1 MIRRKPILRKVRF
14 SIRTRLAVTLVLAVG
29 LPLAATSV
37 LSIRFFRNYLRSQEF
52 ASIVASAEQLDEI
65 IDMEKNDLLGVAR
78 TIAEDSR
85 LRGVFRDG
93 STARLREMARLYL
106 AVTRAGMIA
115 VLDAKGTV
123 LFVREKGSRASSSG
137 LIRFDEDLSSVE
149 GVDVFPAHRAIVI
162 RAWEPVFNGK
172 QILGHVLA
180 AERLDAT
187 FAQRWK
193 RTLGLE
199 VAIAAEDSVV
209 YSTFTFPIRLPDP
222 LYRDLRAAKQ
232 QVYRHLVLDG
242 RRYMA
247 AAFPLL
253 DRHGRYLGAVAIFA
267 PEERAL
273 RAVATTERW
282 MWITGAAA
290 LSVAL
295 VLAFVLGDSI
305 RRAVL
310 ELTSKMREVM
320 KGNYDVRAEVPT
332 RDELGQLADGFN
344 EMLARIREHQ
354 RLLAEQKAVLEEQ
367 LRMAGHVQRLLVPKE
382 TDTDCLKVRVKYLPA
397 LEVSGDYAYY
407 ASPREGILYAVIGDV
422 SGHGAAA
429 ALVMSRV
436 STFVEEMV
444 EEDVGPA
451 AMVRRLNGFLRQ
463 NFSTANV
470 FATLFCARIDT
481 KAGQLVYSS
490 AGHPAQFLVE
500 TDGQLKPLEAT
511 CPPAGLLPDGVFSGD
526 SERRVTLRSQVR
538 LLLFTDGAYEL
549 DWLDGEMLGLDRFRE
564 YLELGL
570 EEGAFA
576 FSAFLRDLHKL
587 GTSQLSDDILLVD
600 FWALCLGAKEGSTK
614 N

>member
-1 MIRRKPILRKVRF
+1 MIRRKPVLRRVRF

-29 LPLAATSV
+29 VPLLATSV
-37 LSIRFFRNYLRSQEF
+37 LSVRFFRAYLRSQEF
-52 ASIVASAEQLDEI
+52 AAIVASAEQLDEI
-65 IDMEKNDLLGVAR
+65 IDMEKSDLLGVAR

-85 LRGVFRDG
+85 LRGVFHNG
-93 STARLREMARLYL
+93 STSRLREMARLYL

-115 VLDAKGTV
+115 VLNAEGNL
-123 LFVREKGSRASSSG
+123 LFMREKGRHASAAR
-137 LIRFDEDLSSVE
+137 LIRFDEDLSPVE
-149 GVDVFPAHRAIVI
+149 GVDVFPVHRAIVI
-162 RAWEPVFNGK
+162 RAWEPVFEGK
-172 QILGHVLA
+172 RILGHVLA

-209 YSTFTFPIRLPDP
+209 YSTFEFPIRLPP
-222 LYRDLRAAKQ
+222 ALYRELRSAKQ
-232 QVYRHLVLDG
+232 QVYRHLRFNG
-242 RRYMA
+242 QRYMT

-253 DRHGRYLGAVAIFA
+253 DRRGRYLGAVAIFA

-273 RAVATTERW
+273 QAVATTERW

-290 LSVAL
+290 LLVAL

-305 RRAVL
+305 RRAVQ

-320 KGNYDVRAEVPT
+320 DGNYNVRAEVAT

-344 EMLARIREHQ
+344 EMLARIREHR

-407 ASPREGILYAVIGDV
+407 GSPREGVLYAIIGDV

-451 AMVRRLNGFLRQ
+451 ATVRRLNGFLQQ
-463 NFSTANV
+463 NFSAANV
-470 FATLFCARIDT
+470 FATLFCARIDLRS
-481 KAGQLVYSS
+481 GQLVYSS
-490 AGHPAQFLVE
+490 AGHPAQFLVNG
-500 TDGQLKPLEAT
+500 DGELQSLEAT
-511 CPPAGLLPDGVFSGD
+511 CPPVGLLPDGVFAD
-526 SERRVTLRSQVR
+526 DNERELALDSQVR

-549 DWLDGEMLGLDRFRE
+549 DWLDGEMLGLERFRE

-570 EEGAFA
+570 SEGAFA
-576 FSAFLRDLHKL
+576 FSAFLRDLEKL

-600 FWALCLGAKEGSTK
+600 FWALCPGETGKVT
-614 N
+614 